1 MYILLYKFYYYI
13 QAFYCI
19 VYVKFIGSLVWR
31 KICFYS
37 VYSWLLDFRLL
48 DAKVL
53 QLNISWAYH
62 LLPPPGR
69 IVYYSPRKLMLRKTF
84 HILNRVLVYKLAFIS
99 CTGCSNH
106 VEFKWNG
113 REVDFQDQNAN
124 SEKMSIYVPVLSVRV
139 RVTTK
144 KSCFHILSLII
155 SRFNC
160 VVIWALSWKNCISP
174 IYFRD

>member
-1 MYILLYKFYYYI
+1 MY
-13 QAFYCI
+13 
-19 VYVKFIGSLVWR
+19 SLC
-31 KICFYS
+31 K
-37 VYSWLLDFRLL
+37 VYSLTGVKEDMFLFCVFLIIG
-48 DAKVL
+48 
-53 QLNISWAYH
+53 ISLAGCKSFSVEY
-62 LLPPPGR
+62 LVGVSFIAPPGR

-160 VVIWALSWKNCISP
+160 VVIWALS
-174 IYFRD
+174 